1 VLFGRDVERAQMGA
15 LVEAAR
21 SSRSGALILRGEAGV
36 GKTALLEDARE
47 RARDMQVLAARGVEA
62 ESELPFAGLH
72 QLVRPALHLLERLPE
87 PQAAALQGAFGL
99 RQRAGEDRFLISVA
113 CLTLLS
119 ELAET
124 RPVLCLV
131 DDAQWLDASSA
142 DTLAFVARRL
152 DAEGIVM
159 LFAARGGAGRGFEGR
174 EIPVLELSALD
185 SDAAAALIAS
195 GAGGSV
201 ATAVRDVL
209 VEQAGGNALALVE
222 LPKALSGTQLAGV
235 EPLPDDLPL
244 SRNVERVFRE
254 RVRRLPDETQQV
266 LSLIAAEGSGRLA
279 PVLRATESAGV
290 SADALGFA
298 ERAGLVSVL
307 GERVEM
313 RHPLVRS
320 AILQGM
326 SAAARRSTH
335 RALAEALD
343 DDLRL
348 DERAWHLAA
357 AADGPDAHAA
367 EELERAA
374 VRARRRSA
382 HASAA
387 AALERAAA
395 LSVEVTSQAR
405 RLVAAAAAAWHAGD
419 PDRASMLLDRA
430 DPLVADR
437 RLRADVEHLK
447 GEIALRC
454 GVLLDACD
462 ILIAGAE
469 DIAPVDTRKAL
480 EMLLQAR
487 EAAGW
492 AGDTPRTIE
501 TGHRAAALPRS
512 DDPAARFLADLLVG
526 VGRLYEGETAIGLP
540 LVRDVVARI
549 DDYDEPGWVVWAAT
563 GAQALGEEARAS
575 ELLQRAIALARA
587 SGAVDELTYV
597 LLAYVLMGLLAGRFD
612 VAAEAAE
619 GLTLAREAGLPNA
632 ASTHLA
638 MLAWFAGQR
647 GDEGE
652 CRGSAATAIEL
663 AQPSG
668 GAFANAI
675 AEWGVGLL
683 ELSRRRAG
691 EAVARLMSVGADRA
705 GEGHPYFGLMS
716 APDLVEACVLAGRE
730 DDARAAAAAFDG
742 FAQPGAP
749 TWAMAFAARCRALL
763 SDDGTAGFEEA
774 LRLHARGDRP
784 FDCARTEMLFGECL
798 GGQGRRA
805 ESREQLRTALAT
817 FEQLGA
823 AGWADRARAALR
835 ASGEA
840 AKRGDSSSL
849 SRLSSQELQIARL
862 VAQGLSNREVAARLF
877 LSPRTIDAQLRNVFA
892 LLGIASRVELTQFE
906 LAPDISGDVLRS
918 RLARAGLAELFR
930 DLRTMRGGALQDA
943 LARTLGDPALVVAH
957 RLRDED
963 GYVDGRG
970 DRVIL
975 PTLGGDRAVVS
986 VERDG
991 HEVAALIYDAAL
1003 DEDPEL
1009 VEAVCAA
1016 ATIVLENEH
1025 LESQTRLAEL
1035 QASRQR
1041 IVAAGDAERR
1051 RLERN
1056 LHDGAQQR
1064 LVALALQLSLIQAGI
1079 RRDPSSAEALV
1090 TTASEQLAQSLE
1102 ELRELARGIHPAV
1115 LEHGLDSALE
1125 SLASRSTVPTAV
1137 FCDGSERLP
1146 EQLELALYFV
1156 TCEALAN
1163 VAKYAKAQAASVRV
1177 SRAPSAVVIEIA
1189 DDGIGGA
1196 DETAGTGLRGLAD
1209 RVEALGGS
1217 LLVTSPAGAGT
1228 VVTAELPFAS

>member
-1 VLFGRDVERAQMGA
+1 
-15 LVEAAR
+15 
-21 SSRSGALILRGEAGV
+21 
-36 GKTALLEDARE
+36 
-47 RARDMQVLAARGVEA
+47 
-62 ESELPFAGLH
+62 
-72 QLVRPALHLLERLPE
+72 
-87 PQAAALQGAFGL
+87 
-99 RQRAGEDRFLISVA
+99 
-113 CLTLLS
+113 
-119 ELAET
+119 
-124 RPVLCLV
+124 
-131 DDAQWLDASSA
+131 
-142 DTLAFVARRL
+142 
-152 DAEGIVM
+152 
-159 LFAARGGAGRGFEGR
+159 
-174 EIPVLELSALD
+174 
-185 SDAAAALIAS
+185 
-195 GAGGSV
+195 
-201 ATAVRDVL
+201 
-209 VEQAGGNALALVE
+209 
-222 LPKALSGTQLAGV
+222 
-235 EPLPDDLPL
+235 
-244 SRNVERVFRE
+244 
-254 RVRRLPDETQQV
+254 
-266 LSLIAAEGSGRLA
+266 
-279 PVLRATESAGV
+279 
-290 SADALGFA
+290 
-298 ERAGLVSVL
+298 
-307 GERVEM
+307 
-313 RHPLVRS
+313 
-320 AILQGM
+320 
-326 SAAARRSTH
+326 
-335 RALAEALD
+335 
-343 DDLRL
+343 
-348 DERAWHLAA
+348 
-357 AADGPDAHAA
+357 
-367 EELERAA
+367 
-374 VRARRRSA
+374 
-382 HASAA
+382 
-387 AALERAAA
+387 
-395 LSVEVTSQAR
+395 
-405 RLVAAAAAAWHAGD
+405 
-419 PDRASMLLDRA
+419 MLLDRA

-469 DIAPVDTRKAL
+469 DIALVDMRKAL
-480 EMLLQAR
+480 QMLLQAR

-501 TGHRAAALPRS
+501 TGHRAAALPKS

-549 DDYDEPGWVVWAAT
+549 DDFDEPGWVVWAAT
-563 GAQALGEEARAS
+563 GAQALGDEARAS

-597 LLAYVLMGLLAGRFD
+597 LLAYVLMGLLAGRFG

-691 EAVARLMSVGADRA
+691 EAVARLLSVGADRA

-749 TWAMAFAARCRALL
+749 TWAMALAARCRALL

-774 LRLHARGDRP
+774 LRLHAQGDRP
-784 FDCARTEMLFGECL
+784 FDRARTELLFGECL
-798 GGQGRRA
+798 GRQGRRA
-805 ESREQLRTALAT
+805 ESREQLRAALAT
-817 FEQLGA
+817 FEQQLGA
-823 AGWADRARAALR
+823 TGWADRARAALR

-840 AKRGDSSSL
+840 AERGDSSRL
-849 SRLSSQELQIARL
+849 SRLAPQELQIARL

-877 LSPRTIDAQLRNVFA
+877 LSPRTVDAQLRNIFA

-906 LAPDISGDVLRS
+906 LAPDVSSDVLRS

-957 RLRDED
+957 RLPDDD

-975 PTLGGDRAVVS
+975 PAPGGDRAVVS
-986 VERDG
+986 VEHDG
-991 HEVAALIYDAAL
+991 HEVAALIYEAAL
-1003 DEDPEL
+1003 NEDPEL

-1025 LESQTRLAEL
+1025 LHLESQARLAEL

-1064 LVALALQLSLIQAGI
+1064 LVALALQLSLIRAGI
-1079 RRDPSSAEALV
+1079 RHDPSSAEALV

-1125 SLASRSTVPTAV
+1125 SLASRSPVPTAV

-1156 TCEALAN
+1156 ACEALAN
-1163 VAKYAKAQAASVRV
+1163 VAKYAQATAASVRV

-1196 DETAGTGLRGLAD
+1196 DETAGSGLRGLAD
-1209 RVEALGGS
+1209 RVEALGGG

>member
-1 VLFGRDVERAQMGA
+1 MLGSGRV
-15 LVEAAR
+15 
-21 SSRSGALILRGEAGV
+21 
-36 GKTALLEDARE
+36 
-47 RARDMQVLAARGVEA
+47 DMQVLAARGVEA

-142 DTLAFVARRL
+142 DALMFVARRL

-159 LFAARGGAGRGFEGR
+159 LFAARDGGDRGFEGR
-174 EIPVLELSALD
+174 EIPELEVSGLD
-185 SDAAAALIAS
+185 PDAAAALIAS
-195 GAGGSV
+195 GAGGGV
-201 ATAVRDVL
+201 APAVRDVL

-222 LPKALSGTQLAGV
+222 LPKALSATQLAGV

-254 RVRRLPDETQQV
+254 RVRRLPDATQQV

-298 ERAGLVSVL
+298 ERAGLVSVR
-307 GERVEM
+307 GARVEM

-326 SAAARRSTH
+326 SAGARRSAH
-335 RALAEALD
+335 RALADALD

-367 EELERAA
+367 EELERAGA
-374 VRARRRSA
+374 RARRRSA

-395 LSVEVTSQAR
+395 LSVDVASQAR
-405 RLVAAAAAAWHAGD
+405 RLVAAAAAAWHAGE

-469 DIAPVDTRKAL
+469 DIAPSTR
-480 EMLLQAR
+480 AR
-487 EAAGW
+487 RCRCCCRPARRPAGR
-492 AGDTPRTIE
+492 ATRRARSRRGIEPRRCRRATI
-501 TGHRAAALPRS
+501 RRC
-512 DDPAARFLADLLVG
+512 RFLADLLVG

-549 DDYDEPGWVVWAAT
+549 DDFDEPGWVVWAAT
-563 GAQALGEEARAS
+563 GAQALGDEARAS

-597 LLAYVLMGLLAGRFD
+597 LLAYVLMGLLAGRFG

-691 EAVARLMSVGADRA
+691 EAVARLLSVGADRA

-749 TWAMAFAARCRALL
+749 TWAMALAARCRALL

-774 LRLHARGDRP
+774 LRLHAQGDRP
-784 FDCARTEMLFGECL
+784 FDRARTELLFGECL
-798 GGQGRRA
+798 GRQGRRA
-805 ESREQLRTALAT
+805 ESREQLRAAVAT

-823 AGWADRARAALR
+823 TGWADRARAALR

-849 SRLSSQELQIARL
+849 SRLASQELQIARL

-877 LSPRTIDAQLRNVFA
+877 LSPRTIDAQLRNIFA

-906 LAPDISGDVLRS
+906 LAPDISSDVLRS

-957 RLRDED
+957 RLPDED
-963 GYVDGRG
+963 GYVDG
-970 DRVIL
+970 
-975 PTLGGDRAVVS
+975 
-986 VERDG
+986 
-991 HEVAALIYDAAL
+991 AA
-1003 DEDPEL
+1003 
-1009 VEAVCAA
+1009 
-1016 ATIVLENEH
+1016 
-1025 LESQTRLAEL
+1025 
-1035 QASRQR
+1035 
-1041 IVAAGDAERR
+1041 
-1051 RLERN
+1051 
-1056 LHDGAQQR
+1056 
-1064 LVALALQLSLIQAGI
+1064 
-1079 RRDPSSAEALV
+1079 
-1090 TTASEQLAQSLE
+1090 
-1102 ELRELARGIHPAV
+1102 
-1115 LEHGLDSALE
+1115 
-1125 SLASRSTVPTAV
+1125 
-1137 FCDGSERLP
+1137 
-1146 EQLELALYFV
+1146 
-1156 TCEALAN
+1156 
-1163 VAKYAKAQAASVRV
+1163 
-1177 SRAPSAVVIEIA
+1177 IE
-1189 DDGIGGA
+1189 
-1196 DETAGTGLRGLAD
+1196 
-1209 RVEALGGS
+1209 
-1217 LLVTSPAGAGT
+1217 
-1228 VVTAELPFAS
+1228 

>member
-1 VLFGRDVERAQMGA
+1 MT
-15 LVEAAR
+15 
-21 SSRSGALILRGEAGV
+21 STS
-36 GKTALLEDARE
+36 
-47 RARDMQVLAARGVEA
+47 
-62 ESELPFAGLH
+62 
-72 QLVRPALHLLERLPE
+72 
-87 PQAAALQGAFGL
+87 
-99 RQRAGEDRFLISVA
+99 RAG
-113 CLTLLS
+113 
-119 ELAET
+119 
-124 RPVLCLV
+124 
-131 DDAQWLDASSA
+131 SSGP
-142 DTLAFVARRL
+142 RR
-152 DAEGIVM
+152 G
-159 LFAARGGAGRGFEGR
+159 
-174 EIPVLELSALD
+174 
-185 SDAAAALIAS
+185 
-195 GAGGSV
+195 
-201 ATAVRDVL
+201 
-209 VEQAGGNALALVE
+209 
-222 LPKALSGTQLAGV
+222 
-235 EPLPDDLPL
+235 
-244 SRNVERVFRE
+244 
-254 RVRRLPDETQQV
+254 
-266 LSLIAAEGSGRLA
+266 
-279 PVLRATESAGV
+279 
-290 SADALGFA
+290 
-298 ERAGLVSVL
+298 
-307 GERVEM
+307 
-313 RHPLVRS
+313 
-320 AILQGM
+320 
-326 SAAARRSTH
+326 
-335 RALAEALD
+335 
-343 DDLRL
+343 
-348 DERAWHLAA
+348 
-357 AADGPDAHAA
+357 
-367 EELERAA
+367 
-374 VRARRRSA
+374 RRRSA
-382 HASAA
+382 TK
-387 AALERAAA
+387 R
-395 LSVEVTSQAR
+395 
-405 RLVAAAAAAWHAGD
+405 
-419 PDRASMLLDRA
+419 
-430 DPLVADR
+430 
-437 RLRADVEHLK
+437 
-447 GEIALRC
+447 
-454 GVLLDACD
+454 
-462 ILIAGAE
+462 
-469 DIAPVDTRKAL
+469 
-480 EMLLQAR
+480 
-487 EAAGW
+487 
-492 AGDTPRTIE
+492 
-501 TGHRAAALPRS
+501 
-512 DDPAARFLADLLVG
+512 
-526 VGRLYEGETAIGLP
+526 
-540 LVRDVVARI
+540 
-549 DDYDEPGWVVWAAT
+549 
-563 GAQALGEEARAS
+563 RAS

-597 LLAYVLMGLLAGRFD
+597 LLAYVLMGLLAGRFG

-749 TWAMAFAARCRALL
+749 TWAMALAARCRALL

-774 LRLHARGDRP
+774 LRLHAQGDRP
-784 FDCARTEMLFGECL
+784 FDRARTELLFGECL
-798 GGQGRRA
+798 GRQGRRA
-805 ESREQLRTALAT
+805 ESREQLRAALAT

-823 AGWADRARAALR
+823 TGWADRARAALR

-849 SRLSSQELQIARL
+849 SRLTSQELQIARL

-877 LSPRTIDAQLRNVFA
+877 LSPRTIDAQLRNIFA

-906 LAPDISGDVLRS
+906 LAPDISSDVLRS

-957 RLRDED
+957 RLPDED
-963 GYVDGRG
+963 GYVDGNG
-970 DRVIL
+970 DRVVL
-975 PTLGGDRAVVS
+975 PAPGGDRAVAS

-1016 ATIVLENEH
+1016 ATIVLENEHLH

-1064 LVALALQLSLIQAGI
+1064 LVALGAAAETDPGRHPPRSLVGRGAG
-1079 RRDPSSAEALV
+1079 DD
-1090 TTASEQLAQSLE
+1090 
-1102 ELRELARGIHPAV
+1102 RERAARTVARGASRARARYPSGRTRARSR
-1115 LEHGLDSALE
+1115 LGA
-1125 SLASRSTVPTAV
+1125 ASRSRAARPCRPRCSA
-1137 FCDGSERLP
+1137 
-1146 EQLELALYFV
+1146 
-1156 TCEALAN
+1156 TCRNACRSSSSLRCTSWPARHWRTSPSTRRR
-1163 VAKYAKAQAASVRV
+1163 QAASVRV